1 MESHM
6 ESFKYWFAIVVAFAC
21 LAVLYAFAAT
31 LPVYWLWNAVIPEIT
46 NNALKE
52 LTFLQALQLNLLMA
66 IMVRLWVPMRTS
78 K

>member
-1 MESHM
+1 MELRM
-6 ESFKYWFAIVVAFAC
+6 DSFKYWVAVVVAFVC

-31 LPVYWLWNAVIPEIT
+31 LPVYWLWNAVVPEIT

-52 LTFLQALQLNLLMA
+52 LTFLQALQLNLLMG